1 MADYADFPEYS
12 AEAAAIEKRR
22 KIAEMLMAQGMT
34 PLEVNQMAGGNVVPI
49 HPLQGLGQLAKAWV
63 AKSQMDEADAQKKDL
78 GTRYE
83 GMKQAEIDKALA
95 AMSPTPEIPAP
106 PAELGGG
113 PGRAPMQ
120 KSPEEMRQ
128 AIIETSLSRSP
139 EVRAF
144 GALQQKFMEADEARK
159 AALDQRKWEAT
170 QRAQDRIDQIRL
182 AAAEGRITREEAD
195 KRAADLK
202 KELAKMGGG
211 HGAQPYSI
219 PVQTAQGIF
228 AFDTRNKT
236 LSPMMADGKPVVGAQ
251 ADPNLQGQI
260 AGAKASGKELG
271 EAGAKAQV
279 QLPQVIATGERA
291 IKQVDDILK
300 HPGLESAVGM
310 TLTPGMRFVEGS
322 KEADFMSRLDQAKG
336 GAFLEAYNTLKGG
349 GQITEIEGKKA
360 TEAITRMSKA
370 QSEAEFKA
378 AARDYQDVI
387 RAGIGIA
394 KTRAKGAGPATAS
407 TKRLRF
413 DENGNLVP

>member
-83 GMKQAEIDKALA
+83 GMKQAEIDKAIT

-159 AALDQRKWEAT
+159 AAFEQRKWEAT
-170 QRAQDRIDQIRL
+170 QRAQDKLDQIAE
-182 AAAEGRITREEAD
+182 AARQGRITKEEAD
-195 KRAADLK
+195 KRHRDTLVELK
-202 KELAKMGGG
+202 KMGGAMNERPFYTFMPSTEG
-211 HGAQPYSI
+211 IVAGNGRTGQLSI
-219 PVQTAQGIF
+219 P
-228 AFDTRNKT
+228 T
-236 LSPMMADGKPVVGAQ
+236 LNGKPVVAS
-251 ADPNLQGQI
+251 ASSPELQGQI
-260 AGAKASGKELG
+260 AGAKKTGETQAKRAFNMAGLGETIDQAEKLLSGASGKPLPTGSTVGTAVDTVAGWVGASPEGAKEAQTLKAIGGALTSKMPRMEGPQSDKDTQLYKEMAAVVGDSTVPRDRRLAALQIVKELWG
-271 EAGAKAQV
+271 KYESLNQAPAGSGAGA
-279 QLPQVIATGERA
+279 
-291 IKQVDDILK
+291 
-300 HPGLESAVGM
+300 
-310 TLTPGMRFVEGS
+310 
-322 KEADFMSRLDQAKG
+322 G
-336 GAFLEAYNTLKGG
+336 GW
-349 GQITEIEGKKA
+349 
-360 TEAITRMSKA
+360 S
-370 QSEAEFKA
+370 
-378 AARDYQDVI
+378 I
-387 RAGIGIA
+387 RKIQ
-394 KTRAKGAGPATAS
+394 
-407 TKRLRF
+407 
-413 DENGNLVP
+413 